1 MGPPS
6 RRPGAGFLS
15 QPHSD
20 PQYKALFF
28 LWPQFAQHVGR
39 GGHSVPSLDIPG
51 IRARVNIR
59 LPGDVDSCAPFP
71 RVPPPSSLSFLLKCG
86 LRKKGSPQIRRMKTP
101 ESQILS
107 FYRSGNCGPGG
118 DRDFPSVTYLGRGRA
133 QALGPGCGTRAR
145 WVTGVHARVRLGFRS
160 RPCPPAV
167 EPWVSH
173 GTYLGFI
180 VLICGLG
187 AVMAAATQAGV
198 PGTEM
203 GVQTVSTMISGGP

>member
-71 RVPPPSSLSFLLKCG
+71 RVPPPPFFSQLPFKMRFEKKGFSPNTKDENPRESNPFLLQKWK
-86 LRKKGSPQIRRMKTP
+86 L
-101 ESQILS
+101 
-107 FYRSGNCGPGG
+107 RSGWGQGLSLCHLSRQGQSPSSGAWVWNQGPVGY
-118 DRDFPSVTYLGRGRA
+118 RRA
-133 QALGPGCGTRAR
+133 CEGQ
-145 WVTGVHARVRLGFRS
+145 TGV
-160 RPCPPAV
+160 
-167 EPWVSH
+167 
-173 GTYLGFI
+173 
-180 VLICGLG
+180 
-187 AVMAAATQAGV
+187 Q
-198 PGTEM
+198 
-203 GVQTVSTMISGGP
+203 ISALPSSC